1 MVEVCL
7 KTSHS
12 ACRFRFFI
20 DWFQSISIAALY
32 SCFHCYLNNWLISFV
47 GSYFGSFSFALFFSH
62 LAKDFSEAF
71 IMMRV
76 NPIISHRI
84 YAHYSR
90 QHTNFHHYNNNNED
104 DDDLSTQT
112 WAEFL
117 IDSGYSYKKS
127 FILSQT
133 FIVFY
138 FANSLSIY
146 FLCKNFIS
154 KILNYITV
162 IKSAVRST
170 RLQSKKFPSLLFHLI
185 MHN

>member
-1 MVEVCL
+1 MLALILEV
-7 KTSHS
+7 
-12 ACRFRFFI
+12 
-20 DWFQSISIAALY
+20 
-32 SCFHCYLNNWLISFV
+32 FHLHY
-47 GSYFGSFSFALFFSH
+47 FSH
-62 LAKDFSEAF
+62 TWRKTFRKLLSWWGWIPLYPTGFTH
-71 IMMRV
+71 
-76 NPIISHRI
+76 IIPDSTQVFVI
-84 YAHYSR
+84 
-90 QHTNFHHYNNNNED
+90 TNNNNED

-146 FLCKNFIS
+146 FLCKNFIFTL
-154 KILNYITV
+154 LNYITV